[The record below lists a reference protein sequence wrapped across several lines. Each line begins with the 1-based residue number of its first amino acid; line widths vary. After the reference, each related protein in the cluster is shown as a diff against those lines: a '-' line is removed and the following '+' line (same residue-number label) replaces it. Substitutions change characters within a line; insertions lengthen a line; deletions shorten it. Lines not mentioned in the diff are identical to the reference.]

1 MADLTEVLKNYT
13 YLNFCNSLMSKGKLQ
28 LGHFMHLIKPFR
40 MQYNLK
46 QQLDERQRN
55 IWPLCGY
62 DSKANSKA
70 S

>member
-40 MQYNLK
+40 MQYNQK
-46 QQLDERQRN
+46 QQLDER
-55 IWPLCGY
+55 
-62 DSKANSKA
+62 
-70 S
+70 